1 MATKTTSS
9 KTSSKAKSSST
20 SAKSNKTT
28 SKTTSSNKKENTD
41 NNKLSAKEKVKA
53 ALLAKKS
60 ASKATNK
67 TAEKAVS
74 KATNKTD
81 KKTATTEK
89 TAAKKS
95 ASQKNTTKTTAAKKD
110 TKSATASSNKTAK
123 NAATKTTK
131 NAQKDTKT
139 ANKTTAKTEIKAKKT
154 TAKTTLKEEITAS
167 RRKNSPADTKTT
179 AKTTTENRR
188 NLLALTAHTD
198 TKTTAKAT
206 TENTSAK
213 KVAEQKTSN
222 KPSKALIRDLLARG
236 KEKGKIRFG
245 EIKKVLQIT
254 EENDAIVVKNP
265 VVLKVL
271 NAFAELDIRI
281 TGLPNTKKIPIAIEK
296 EEVKQEVKTKEL
308 SYELKEKL
316 KVLREASAKQANQ
329 TIEEDELEL
338 EAEEEMQEILDEL
351 VERGRDNGEIT
362 FEEIK
367 DILPNEISLES
378 KNMTNNSL
386 INKILQYLT
395 EQEITV
401 IDAPELDATA
411 GEIKAEDEKQQTKNT
426 EVGRT
431 TDPVRMYM
439 REMGQYSLINQST
452 EIEISKRLEHGLS
465 SVRDSL
471 AQFPL
476 SMMTLSDIF
485 QRTESGQWKLGDF
498 ITDYCLVEDMDD
510 KSLEALAANQAAAEA
525 AANQENSDDAENLDD
540 DNQEVPDDIAD
551 EDSSDDDE
559 ENEDGEPNK
568 PFGKKNKPNPNN
580 AKAEKLQRA
589 REKML
594 EFEELIAKLRDT
606 YSKGSKALE
615 SKAGQKLMSDIQEFH
630 RGFFFTNKA
639 VELMEARI
647 QKPAEQ
653 ISKIDQKIRQI
664 AVNKAGLPTR
674 YFIKAFNGNEE
685 NPNFL
690 NEELKKKTLYA
701 ERLRNLMPEIN
712 KLQLELVAISEKYQ
726 MPSEKIRSLYKTII
740 AGHKEAFKAKEEMVH
755 ANLRLVISIAKKFA
769 NRGMSFIDLIQEGN
783 IGLMKAVDKFE
794 YRRGFKFSTYATW
807 WIRQAITRSIAD
819 QARTI
824 RVPVHMIETINKMK
838 RASRALEQQLGREP
852 TTEEIAQEMGIDEQK
867 ILKVIKIAKEPV
879 STESPVGDDDD
890 AHLGDF
896 IEDTN
901 IRSPVESATDK
912 ALEEAVNTALK
923 GLSPREERVLR
934 MRFGIGLTTDHT
946 LEEVG
951 KQFEVTRERIRQI
964 ETKAIRRLKHPKRAE
979 IIKSFI

>member
-1 MATKTTSS
+1 M
-9 KTSSKAKSSST
+9 
-20 SAKSNKTT
+20 
-28 SKTTSSNKKENTD
+28 
-41 NNKLSAKEKVKA
+41 
-53 ALLAKKS
+53 
-60 ASKATNK
+60 
-67 TAEKAVS
+67 
-74 KATNKTD
+74 
-81 KKTATTEK
+81 
-89 TAAKKS
+89 
-95 ASQKNTTKTTAAKKD
+95 
-110 TKSATASSNKTAK
+110 
-123 NAATKTTK
+123 
-131 NAQKDTKT
+131 
-139 ANKTTAKTEIKAKKT
+139 
-154 TAKTTLKEEITAS
+154 
-167 RRKNSPADTKTT
+167 
-179 AKTTTENRR
+179 
-188 NLLALTAHTD
+188 
-198 TKTTAKAT
+198 
-206 TENTSAK
+206 
-213 KVAEQKTSN
+213 
-222 KPSKALIRDLLARG
+222 
-236 KEKGKIRFG
+236 
-245 EIKKVLQIT
+245 LQIT

-265 VVLKVL
+265 VVLQVL
-271 NAFAELDIRI
+271 NAFAELNIRI
-281 TGLPNTKKIPIAIEK
+281 TGLPNTKKNQINIEK

-308 SYELKEKL
+308 SDELKEKL
-316 KVLREASAKQANQ
+316 KALREASAKQADQ

-401 IDAPELDATA
+401 IDAPDLDATA

-510 KSLEALAANQAAAEA
+510 KSLEALAANQAAEA
-525 AANQENSDDAENLDD
+525 AANKENSDDSDNLDEEQD
-540 DNQEVPDDIAD
+540 IPDDIAS
-551 EDSSDDDE
+551 EDSSDEDE
-559 ENEDGEPNK
+559 ENEDGETNK

-630 RGFFFTNKA
+630 RGFFFTSRA

-712 KLQLELVAISEKYQ
+712 KLQSELVAISEKYQ
-726 MPSEKIRSLYKTII
+726 MPSGKIRSLYKTIT

-852 TTEEIAQEMGIDEQK
+852 TTEEIAQEMGVDEQK
-867 ILKVIKIAKEPV
+867 ILKIIKIAKEPV

-912 ALEEAVNTALK
+912 ALEEAVNTALR